1 MRFFKINEVC
11 ENSVVRE
18 KLIERFSKNENYLEL
33 EMPQWIYLNEFGD
46 PELISWWD
54 FMYQNH
60 NLIPNEK
67 FRIILD

>member
-1 MRFFKINEVC
+1 MRFFKMNEVC
-11 ENSVVRE
+11 ENSVVRK

-33 EMPQWIYLNEFGD
+33 EMPQWIYLNEFND

-60 NLIPNEK
+60 NLIPGEK
-67 FRIILD
+67 FRITLD